1 MGPGAPL
8 CISMSYDV
16 INKLISACIWLVPLM
31 AAFAVIRQNATARLV
46 VGGSLLLISIVSY
59 AYSA

>member
-1 MGPGAPL
+1 
-8 CISMSYDV
+8 MSYDV
-16 INKLISACIWLVPLM
+16 INRLISACIWLVPLM

>member
-8 CISMSYDV
+8 CISLSSAV
-16 INKLISACIWLVPLM
+16 ITKLVSACIWLVPLM
-31 AAFAVIRQNATARLV
+31 AALAAVRQNATARLV

-59 AYSA
+59 AYSS